1 MGYIP
6 QAALENL
13 KKYTYSGVD
22 KSIVSKYLLGPF
34 WNWFV
39 TLWPKTVAPN
49 TVRVSSLCVKMGSE
63 GDVDNAF
70 WTNDCFCQLFHHV
83 VL

>member
-6 QAALENL
+6 QESLDNL
-13 KKYTYSGVD
+13 KKYSYKGVD
-22 KSIVSKYLLGPF
+22 KSVVLFLTLLTSLILQRRSLLSRYVLNPF

-49 TVRVSSLCVKMGSE
+49 TVSIVLRV
-63 GDVDNAF
+63 
-70 WTNDCFCQLFHHV
+70 
-83 VL
+83 